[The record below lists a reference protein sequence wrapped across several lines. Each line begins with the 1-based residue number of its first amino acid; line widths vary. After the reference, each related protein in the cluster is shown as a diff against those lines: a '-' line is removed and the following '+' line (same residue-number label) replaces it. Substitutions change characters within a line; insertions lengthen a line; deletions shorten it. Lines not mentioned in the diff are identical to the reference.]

1 MNPFRWIVL
10 AFRAAVR
17 SEVERAMADRRA
29 ALSRDPD
36 DAETRRLK
44 AFLGKSGLTVR
55 RPATVIPM
63 PANDLTHTSP
73 PPPSVA

>member
-1 MNPFRWIVL
+1 MLNPFRMLVL
-10 AFRAAVR
+10 AVRHAVRAAVR
-17 SEVERAMADRRA
+17 SEVERALADRSA

-55 RPATVIPM
+55 GPATVIPM
-63 PANDLTHTSP
+63 PANDRN
-73 PPPSVA
+73 

>member
-1 MNPFRWIVL
+1 MNPFRMLVM

-36 DAETRRLK
+36 DAETRRLE

-55 RPATVIPM
+55 GPATVIPL
-63 PANDLTHTSP
+63 PANDLTQTSP